1 MGLIMDINHKDVAES
16 QNVSHAEMRDD
27 SCVVESAKEQSPI
40 IRPAYRAMW
49 REVSF
54 AVIFIIALFMLI
66 EPTLELTASVLKS
79 LKIEIPA
86 WISKSVWDFSM
97 YISLFLSWIIVCRL
111 WYFKYSCELTF
122 TNDSIEI
129 KKGIFATKTIQIKMA
144 HVTAV
149 ETSQTIIDKIL
160 GVGSLE
166 IGSSSTS
173 EMEIVMP
180 GILNPNDVAQKIKS
194 LY

>member
-1 MGLIMDINHKDVAES
+1 VDIKHEDNLEAHDLNGAQVLNS
-16 QNVSHAEMRDD
+16 LSN
-27 SCVVESAKEQSPI
+27 EQYQEIKSPV

-49 REVSF
+49 REVTLV
-54 AVIFIIALFMLI
+54 AIVIVGLFMLI
-66 EPTLELTASVLKS
+66 EPVMEVLGGVMKS
-79 LKIEIPA
+79 LNMDIPS
-86 WISKSVWDFSM
+86 WITQKVWDISM
-97 YISLFLSWIIVCRL
+97 YLSLFLSWIVVCRL

-122 TNDSIEI
+122 TKDSIEI
-129 KKGIFATKTIQIKMA
+129 KKGIFATKTIQIKMT

-180 GILNPNDVAQKIKS
+180 GISNPNDVAKKIKNM
-194 LY
+194 Y